1 MPQATDLHLF
11 VCPVDLILYM
21 QTANDR
27 SVKYGLESTHIS
39 WHESQIPVPK
49 YIQVRKNLRQCR
61 LYLIEASETT
71 IKLSVS
77 YP

>member
-1 MPQATDLHLF
+1 MPQATDLHCF

-21 QTANDR
+21 QTADDR
-27 SVKYGLESTHIS
+27 SVKYGLESAQIY
-39 WHESQIPVPK
+39 WHETQIPVHK
-49 YIQVRKNLRQCR
+49 FIQVRKNFGQCR